1 MEKRYVIG
9 VDIGTTT
16 VKAVFVDTKENRIA
30 TTQIEEIF
38 PVKAERNDYIEY
50 KAEDWR
56 TCVKKILAQG
66 FATGIAPEEVAGIS
80 LLDFTVMAFLVDK
93 DGEPLNNPAHYNDM
107 RHLCV
112 LEELEDRIGSLSLE
126 RNGNYMGMYNG
137 LGKQYWWKVYKPEI
151 YEKAAYFTTGACW
164 INYLLTGAWTMNRPT
179 AGFYGQYNAHTRE
192 WDDEILERIGMD
204 RSKFPPLYDSW
215 EVVGSVTKEASLE
228 WGLAEGTLVFAGMD
242 DASPVALTC
251 GTIENGDCYI
261 SSGSGANVVLMSD
274 RILSHPTALCY
285 PHCIPGLNMCVSV
298 LTCTGLS
305 YKWMRNA
312 LGSMEKAVAE
322 ITGEDTY
329 DILNREAASAPVGSN
344 GLIFLPYLDGDYTP
358 NNDPNARGCFIG
370 IGTSSSKADMVRA
383 VLEGVGYSFL
393 SGLEMMRGLG
403 GEPKSLTIAG
413 GLVKSPLWMQ
423 IISDITGLTLSVPNE
438 AEGAPL
444 GSALVAGIG
453 CGLFRDHADA
463 LKRIVV
469 IEHDKYVP
477 DERAHAQYMELYKTY
492 SKLYAALSPTFAELC
507 EYREKY
513 CRQ

>member
-1 MEKRYVIG
+1 MNKRYVIG

-16 VKAVFVDTKENRIA
+16 VKAVFVDAKDNKIA
-30 TTQIEEIF
+30 TTQTVEIF
-38 PVKAERNDYIEY
+38 PVKAEKNDYIEY
-50 KAEDWR
+50 SAEDWKD
-56 TCVKKILAQG
+56 CVKKILAQG

-80 LLDFTVMAFLVDK
+80 LLDFTVMSFLVDEK
-93 DGEPLNNPAHYNDM
+93 GVPLNNPVHYNDM

-112 LEELEDRIGSLSLE
+112 LNELEEKVGELCLK

-137 LGKQYWWKVYKPEI
+137 LAKQYWWKVYRPET
-151 YEKAAYFTTGACW
+151 YGKAAYFTTGACW
-164 INYLLTGAWTMNRPT
+164 INYLLTGMWRMNRPS

-192 WDDEILERIGMD
+192 WDEEIIRLTGMD
-204 RSKFPPLYDSW
+204 SKKFPPLLDSW
-215 EVVGSVTKEASLE
+215 EMVGKVTSEASRE

-251 GTIENGDCYI
+251 GTISDGDCYV
-261 SSGSGANVVLMSD
+261 SAGSAANVALITD
-274 RILSHPTALCY
+274 KIISHPTALCY
-285 PHCIPGLNMCVSV
+285 PHCVPGLNMSVSV

-305 YKWMRNA
+305 YKWIRNA
-312 LGSMEKAVAE
+312 LGTIEKAVAD

-329 DILNREAASAPVGSN
+329 DILNRVAARAPAGCH

-370 IGTSSSKADMVRA
+370 LGTSTDKADMVRA
-383 VLEGVGYSFL
+383 VLEGVGFSFL
-393 SGLEMMRGLG
+393 SSIEMMRGLG

-423 IISDITGLTLSVPNE
+423 IISNIIGLPLSVPKE

-453 CGLFRDHADA
+453 CGLFSDYKDA
-463 LKRIVV
+463 LDRIVV
-469 IEHDKYVP
+469 IEHDKYIP
-477 DERAHAQYMELYKTY
+477 DMREHERYMDLFKIYSSLYGTLKG
-492 SKLYAALSPTFAELC
+492 TFAELKD
-507 EYREKY
+507 YREKH
-513 CRQ
+513 C